1 MRVKRGNAYE
11 EKEIQEE
18 ISRAFPIKKY
28 KKGTQK
34 KLYGATDYQMVW
46 GFILLYNRMFWDIL
60 FFI

>member
-28 KKGTQK
+28 KKGT
-34 KLYGATDYQMVW
+34 
-46 GFILLYNRMFWDIL
+46 
-60 FFI
+60 